1 MNIAA
6 SELPLQ
12 PDGRIYHLN
21 LFPDEIADTVIL
33 VGDPGRVETFSKR
46 FDRVFV
52 KRSNREIVTH
62 TGELNGMPLSV
73 LSTGMGTDNI
83 DIVLNELDALR
94 NIDLKTREIKSE
106 KKSFDLI
113 RIGTCGALQKEIDI
127 NSFVASAYGFGM
139 DGLLRFYCNHD
150 ISDDNAIE
158 HFVKTQDWNPAFPY
172 PYLTQGSSKLL
183 GKLAFDLTQGITA
196 TASGFYG
203 PQGRVLRLPLAD
215 EALHQKLQAF
225 EYRGLKITNLEMET
239 SALYALSKML
249 GHEALTVCLAIA
261 NRVTKAYSENYHI
274 YMDNLI
280 DTILERLTK
289 K

>member
-33 VGDPGRVETFSKR
+33 VGDPGRVETVSKR
-46 FDRVFV
+46 FDRVFI
-52 KRSNREIVTH
+52 KRSNREIATH

-83 DIVLNELDALR
+83 DIVINELDTLR

-106 KKSFDLI
+106 KKSFHLI
-113 RIGTCGALQKEIDI
+113 RLGTCGALQKEIDV

-139 DGLLRFYCNHD
+139 DGLLHFYRHRD
-150 ISDDNAIE
+150 ISDENAIE
-158 HFVKTQDWNPAFPY
+158 HFVKTQNWDSALPR
-172 PYLTQGSSKLL
+172 PYLTPGSSMLL
-183 GKLAFDLTQGITA
+183 EKLAFGITQGITA

-225 EYRGLKITNLEMET
+225 DYRGFKITNLEMET

-261 NRVTKAYSENYHI
+261 NRVTKAYSENYHS

-280 DTILERLTK
+280 DTILERLTQK
-289 K
+289 